1 MPTYPIIPNI
11 FLILSSRSC
20 TYHRKQKETNADIVA
35 STRYIPNA
43 GVQGWGFQRKLV
55 SRVANFVASWTL
67 GSEFT
72 DLTGSYRLYKKATLE
87 ELMSQT
93 KNKGYAFQM

>member
-1 MPTYPIIPNI
+1 MLTYHTIPNI
-11 FLILSSRSC
+11 FRISSSNNWNQ
-20 TYHRKQKETNADIVA
+20 HRKQKETNADIVA

-43 GVQGWGFQRKLV
+43 GVQGWGFYRKLV

-67 GSEFT
+67 GSKFT
-72 DLTGSYRLYKKATLE
+72 DLTGSFRLYKKETLE